1 MQISLRNGLP
11 YVRVVLEYEG
21 NMMELQD
28 VVLDTGSA
36 TSIFPVEQVAEIGM
50 YIEPDDPILEIHG
63 VGGVEYVVE
72 KWMGSVQLGE
82 LQANNLRIEVGA
94 MQDGLDIDA
103 ILGMDFLLETRA
115 VIDLGRLTLS
125 RTI

>member
-50 YIEPDDPILEIHG
+50 YIEPDVPILEIHG

-94 MQDGLDIDA
+94 MQYGLDIDG
-103 ILGMDFLLETRA
+103 ILGMDFLLETRS